1 MGAQLVAAVLANW
14 THVSDVEFRI
24 LVRMALTALDHPKGD
39 RPAALYFGGHE
50 ALALALRRPFPT
62 GDDEASEKARQNILR
77 DVRRAV
83 TSLIKQGAI
92 ESVGGGRA
100 GRRAEYRLLLMPGKS
115 GGVHDPS

>member
-14 THVSDVEFRI
+14 THVSDIEFRI

-39 RPAALYFGGHE
+39 KPAALYFGGRD

-62 GDDEASEKARQNILR
+62 GDDEASEKARQNIYR

-92 ESVGGGRA
+92 ECVGEARA
-100 GRRAEYRLLLMPGKS
+100 GRRAEYRLLLLPDARRG
-115 GGVHDPS
+115 P